1 MFPLMAPEMVR
12 ARVEDLRRE
21 NDWRAHRGGTA
32 GRRVGLRAALGVRLV
47 SMGRRLLGEPARI
60 ERIERVEVG

>member
-1 MFPLMAPEMVR
+1 MFPLMAQEMVR

-21 NDWRAHRGGTA
+21 NDSRARRGGGAA

-47 SMGRRLLGEPARI
+47 WLGCRMLGEPV
-60 ERIERVEVG
+60 RIERVEVG